1 MSDIVLELQNVSRI
15 FGEGDAQVKALDNVS
30 LSIRRGEF
38 VLIVGSSGSG
48 KSTLLNMIGLLDK
61 PTSGKV
67 ILDGKETT
75 TLNDSQVSQYRN
87 EKLGFVF
94 QFANLLPD
102 LTVLENVMLPQQIQG
117 SSEDVRQNATDLL
130 IKVGLEDQINKR
142 SNKISG
148 GQAQRAA
155 IARGLVNRPTIVL
168 ADEPTGNLDSVTAG
182 KIVKLAK
189 TMAKELNQTF
199 IIVTHDKDQFP
210 DVDRIITIKDGKA
223 FNGEE
228 TTMEITA

>member
-15 FGEGDAQVKALDNVS
+15 FGEGDTQVKALDNVS
-30 LSIRRGEF
+30 FSIKRGEF

-61 PTSGKV
+61 PTTGKV
-67 ILDGKETT
+67 VLDGKETT
-75 TLNDSQVSQYRN
+75 TLNDGQVSQYRN

-117 SSEDVRQNATDLL
+117 SSENIRQNATDLL

-142 SNKISG
+142 SNKVSG

-199 IIVTHDKDQFP
+199 IVVTHDKHQFP

-223 FNGEE
+223 FSEEE
-228 TTMEITA
+228 TTMEIRA

>member
-1 MSDIVLELQNVSRI
+1 MSDTVLELQNVSKF
-15 FGEGDAQVKALDNVS
+15 FGEGDTQVKALDNVS
-30 LSIRRGEF
+30 FSIKRGEF

-61 PTSGKV
+61 PTIGKV

-75 TLNDSQVSQYRN
+75 ALNDGQVSQYRN

-102 LTVLENVMLPQQIQG
+102 LTVLENVMLPQQIQR
-117 SSEDVRQNATDLL
+117 SSENVRQNATDLL

-142 SNKISG
+142 SNKVSG

-189 TMAKELNQTF
+189 TMARELNQTF
-199 IIVTHDKDQFP
+199 IVVTHDRHQFP
-210 DVDRIITIKDGKA
+210 DVDRIITIKDGKS
-223 FNGEE
+223 FEEEE

>member
-1 MSDIVLELQNVSRI
+1 MSDTVLELQNVSKI
-15 FGEGDAQVKALDNVS
+15 FGEGDTQVKALDNVS
-30 LSIRRGEF
+30 FTIKRGEF

-61 PTSGKV
+61 PTIGKV

-75 TLNDSQVSQYRN
+75 ALNDGQVSQYRN

-102 LTVLENVMLPQQIQG
+102 LTVLENVMLPQQIQR
-117 SSEDVRQNATDLL
+117 SSENVRQNATDLL
-130 IKVGLEDQINKR
+130 IKVGLEDQMNKR
-142 SNKISG
+142 SNKVSG

-189 TMAKELNQTF
+189 TMARELNQTF
-199 IIVTHDKDQFP
+199 IVVTHDRHQFP
-210 DVDRIITIKDGKA
+210 DVDRIITIKDGKS
-223 FNGEE
+223 FEEEE

>member
-1 MSDIVLELQNVSRI
+1 MSDTVLELQNVSRI

-30 LSIRRGEF
+30 ISIKRGEF

-75 TLNDSQVSQYRN
+75 TLNDGQVSQYRN

-117 SSEDVRQNATDLL
+117 SSEDVRQNAKDLL

-155 IARGLVNRPTIVL
+155 IARGLVNRPTVVL

-182 KIVKLAK
+182 KVVKLAK

-199 IIVTHDKDQFP
+199 IIVTHDKHQFP
-210 DVDRIITIKDGKA
+210 DVDRIITIKDGKS
-223 FNGEE
+223 FEE
-228 TTMEITA
+228 ENTMEIVA

>member
-15 FGEGDAQVKALDNVS
+15 FGEGDTQVKALDDVS
-30 LSIRRGEF
+30 FSIKRGEF

-61 PTSGKV
+61 PTMGKV

-75 TLNDSQVSQYRN
+75 ALNDGQVSQYRN

-102 LTVLENVMLPQQIQG
+102 LTVLENVMLPQQIQR
-117 SSEDVRQNATDLL
+117 SSENVRQNATDLL
-130 IKVGLEDQINKR
+130 IKVGLEDQMNKR
-142 SNKISG
+142 SNKVSG

-189 TMAKELNQTF
+189 TMARELNQTF
-199 IIVTHDKDQFP
+199 IVVTNDRDQFP
-210 DVDRIITIKDGKA
+210 DVDRVITIKDGKS
-223 FNGEE
+223 FEEEE